1 MDDNDWSLAQDDTG
15 NVILILADGRRENLG
30 PRDEAFTR
38 FADFMGEDF
47 EEREFVVPESGGVAG

>member
-1 MDDNDWSLAQDDTG
+1 MDWHLQLDESGDVFIHFQNAFY
-15 NVILILADGRRENLG
+15 NLG

-47 EEREFVVPESGGVAG
+47 TEREWIAPEGGGVAG